1 MAPSIGLGPW
11 DFLRPLDILSA
22 LWATAATVPPVSTGA
37 AVAYQTLFM
46 TVKRLVVGRKLTVR
60 LNSGD
65 MTLTITEFDSRLDLA
80 KLAFGQL
87 NDVQVCATEIHWNQK
102 TFDRAHLTLHNVHLR
117 PGVPPTLVA
126 APVDITLEVPTRAL
140 NEFISTALPH
150 ISVLVDDEGV
160 ARLRWAGRPG
170 VGSVEVDTVL
180 DGTTLWLTPRVL
192 HVGRRRFG
200 LPNRTPS
207 YPVQLPE
214 MASGLTLTDVTLGPN
229 AVHLSGR
236 LPEWHADVPRARV
249 EDVLTQL
256 SAVGPLTLSLLG
268 WSSD

>member
-1 MAPSIGLGPW
+1 MAPSLGLGPW
-11 DFLRPLDILSA
+11 DFLRPLDILSS
-22 LWATAATVPPVSTGA
+22 LWSTAAAVPPVSTGA

-46 TVKRLVVGRKLTVR
+46 TVKRLIVGRRLTVK
-60 LNSGD
+60 LDGGD
-65 MTLTITEFDSRLDLA
+65 MAVTITEFDSRLDLG

-87 NDVQVCATEIHWNQK
+87 NDVKVSASEIVWNQK
-102 TFDRAHLTLHNVHLR
+102 TFERIDLILHNVHLR
-117 PGVPPTLVA
+117 PGVPPILVA
-126 APVDITLEVPTRAL
+126 APVDVTIEVPTRAL
-140 NEFISTALPH
+140 NEFIGDALPH
-150 ISVLVDDEGV
+150 ISVHVDDEGI

-214 MASGLTLTDVTLGPN
+214 LASGLTLTDVTLGSN
-229 AVHLSGR
+229 VVHLTGT
-236 LPEWHADVPRARV
+236 LPQWQADVPRARV
-249 EDVLTQL
+249 EDLLTQL

-268 WSSD
+268 WATN